1 MITKEE
7 IIQVLKEYKDP
18 EIGLDIWTLGLI
30 YKVEIDYDYL
40 KITMTFTSPFC
51 PYGQTMVDDLKRIFL
66 EKGIKKIDIEIS
78 FDPVWEPS
86 EELKEILGF

>member
-7 IIQVLKEYKDP
+7 IIKVLKEYKDP

-30 YKVEIDYDYL
+30 YKVEIDHDYL

-51 PYGQTMVDDLKRIFL
+51 PYGQTMVDDLKRTFT
-66 EKGIKKIDIEIS
+66 EKGIKKVEIEIS

-86 EELKEILGF
+86 EELKEILGL